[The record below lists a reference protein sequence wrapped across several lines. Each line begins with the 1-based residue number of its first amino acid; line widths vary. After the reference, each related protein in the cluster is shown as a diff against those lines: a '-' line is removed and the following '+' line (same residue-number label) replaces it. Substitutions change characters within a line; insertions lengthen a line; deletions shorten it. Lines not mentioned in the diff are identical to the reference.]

1 MIADDEVLLRQGLS
15 RLLSEV
21 GVEVTATAGDT
32 AGLMRAVSVDPPDVA
47 IVDIKM
53 PPTHTDEGLVAAQE
67 MVPFGGFWAAE
78 GQQTLEIEPMQSCGN
93 QRGGPADPHE

>member
-1 MIADDEVLLRQGLS
+1 MPERRNRQH
-15 RLLSEV
+15 
-21 GVEVTATAGDT
+21 GVANDGHND
-32 AGLMRAVSVDPPDVA
+32 RPRYRPDGP

-78 GQQTLEIEPMQSCGN
+78 GQQTLEIEPTQSSTN
-93 QRGGPADPHE
+93 QPPEPAEPHQ